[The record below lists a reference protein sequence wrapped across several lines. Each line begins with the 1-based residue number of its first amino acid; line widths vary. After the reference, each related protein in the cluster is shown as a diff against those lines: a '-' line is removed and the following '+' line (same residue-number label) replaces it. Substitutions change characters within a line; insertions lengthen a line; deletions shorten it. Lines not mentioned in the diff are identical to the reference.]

1 MPVRVGKPHARS
13 ACACANVDQSA
24 EVPKVLVLS
33 NRRTRPRAR
42 TAAAA
47 AELAICLPL
56 IVFLL
61 LASLEACSMIFL
73 DHSLTIASYEGVR
86 MAINYDGNNTDTLAR
101 VNQIV
106 NNRGVEGATIT
117 LNPSDV
123 STVERGN
130 RITVAVSAPCNS
142 NALLPL
148 WFYEGRTL
156 SCSTTMVKE

>member
-1 MPVRVGKPHARS
+1 LIRFADGREMPARVGKPHARS
-13 ACACANVDQSA
+13 TCACANVDQSA
-24 EVPKVLVLS
+24 EVPKVLVSS

-86 MAINYDGNNTDTLAR
+86 LAINYAGNNTDTLA
-101 VNQIV
+101 
-106 NNRGVEGATIT
+106 
-117 LNPSDV
+117 PSR
-123 STVERGN
+123 SIRRTSR
-130 RITVAVSAPCNS
+130 RSSAAIASP
-142 NALLPL
+142 
-148 WFYEGRTL
+148 
-156 SCSTTMVKE
+156 